1 MDIHSTRYQIL
12 RSIMAERHLNLREL
26 SSIIERSESQVSSFA
41 GANPSKNIGERM
53 ARHIEAHMNLP
64 PHFLDDPRHL
74 AGVAEQTKVYG
85 DNQQN
90 ACVLGD
96 IQHLLPVV
104 GMTTAGK
111 LIDNIADAEIDEFVP
126 APGPCSEKAFVLRL
140 EGVSMEPEFKSGDRI
155 VIDPGLDWVSGD
167 YVFARRID
175 SATGNPTGTF
185 KKIVYEEGEYYLC
198 AVNEEWHPRYTRIDG
213 DWQVVGKARYQ
224 VKIL

>member
-1 MDIHSTRYQIL
+1 MDIHSTRYRIL
-12 RSIMAERHLNLREL
+12 RALMAERGLNLTQL
-26 SSIIERSESQVSSFA
+26 SDKIARSPSQVSSFA
-41 GANPSKNIGERM
+41 GANPSKNIGEKN
-53 ARHIEAHMNLP
+53 ARHIEDCLGLP
-64 PHFLDDPRHL
+64 PYFMDDPRNM
-74 AGVAEQTKVYG
+74 GTAESQATHTPE
-85 DNQQN
+85 QEN

-126 APGPCSEKAFVLRL
+126 APGPCSAKAFVLRL

-155 VIDPGLDWVSGD
+155 VIDPGQDWVSGD

-175 SATGNPTGTF
+175 TATGTPAGTF

-198 AVNEEWHPRYTRIDG
+198 AINEDWHPRYTRID
-213 DWQVVGKARYQ
+213 DSWQVVGKARYQ